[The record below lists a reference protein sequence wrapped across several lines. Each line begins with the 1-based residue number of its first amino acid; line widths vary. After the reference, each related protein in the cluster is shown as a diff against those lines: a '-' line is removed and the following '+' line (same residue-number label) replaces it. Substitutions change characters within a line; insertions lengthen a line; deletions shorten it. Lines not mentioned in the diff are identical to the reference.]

1 MMIYHYSKLPHATI
15 DTLRPYIDITIH
27 YKTRTNTIKALIDS
41 GADSCIITS
50 GYAKSLMIYDDYKIG
65 EKTKVAGIDGIGD
78 DAYSINFEIEIKD
91 LLTSKKIIEMK
102 ILKSKQEFILPGH
115 NGFFNLFTEIKF
127 RKNINEFEI
136 VL

>member
-1 MMIYHYSKLPHATI
+1 
-15 DTLRPYIDITIH
+15 
-27 YKTRTNTIKALIDS
+27 
-41 GADSCIITS
+41 
-50 GYAKSLMIYDDYKIG
+50 MIYDDYKIG

-102 ILKSKQEFILPGH
+102 ILKSKQEFILPGQ